1 MIGLSGDMFLPQRTA
16 EIRHTESITPIT
28 QRTMN
33 EHEIAFAQLSDEQI
47 RALRPRGTEHD
58 TASSELLIS
67 EGDTSYSFY
76 VVLTGSVEILT
87 GFPDRIHT
95 VTVHRPGEFV
105 GDADLLS
112 GRASLVTARVIE
124 AGRVLAITPANFRRV
139 IAELPEVSE
148 TLLSAFLMR
157 RAILVGDGYEGIRI
171 IGSRFSP
178 AAHALRD
185 FANRNSIPH
194 TWLDVESD
202 PQADLLLRE
211 LGVGIHETPLVIGR
225 NGKFKRNPSV
235 NELAHYVGLDTAIET
250 DIPYDLIVVGAG
262 PGGLGAA
269 VYGASEGLHTLLL
282 DSVAPGGQA
291 ATSSR
296 IENYLGFAT
305 GISGAELARQAL
317 LQAQKSGTQL
327 SVPQTAA
334 GLRIEGGDRCV
345 VMSDGAVIRARTVV
359 VATGVEY
366 RRLDIPGLPQFEG
379 AGVYYAAGE
388 MEARLSA
395 GDEVVIVGG
404 GNSGGQAAV
413 CLARVA
419 RRVHVVIRG
428 TDLDASMSRYL
439 VERLARLENVEL
451 HASSVVQSLT
461 GDDRLQ
467 TITIARVD
475 TAERVT
481 IAAHAL
487 FIFIGAVPHS
497 DWLRNCVER
506 DRAGFAVTGPA
517 LSSASLNSDPW
528 RQVHRS
534 PHFLET
540 SLPGVFAVGDVR
552 SGSVKRVASAV
563 GEGAMAVT
571 FVHAHIG
578 AIH

>member
-1 MIGLSGDMFLPQRTA
+1 MRYTDL
-16 EIRHTESITPIT
+16 ITPLT
-28 QRTMN
+28 ETMN
-33 EHEIAFAQLSDEQI
+33 EQAIAFRQLSEEQI
-47 RALRPRGTEHD
+47 RALRARGEEHD
-58 TASSELLIS
+58 TAPSEILIS
-67 EGDTSYSFY
+67 EGQTSYSFY
-76 VVLTGSVEILT
+76 VVLSGSVEILS
-87 GFPDRIHT
+87 GFPDRIQT
-95 VTVHRPGEFV
+95 VTVHQAGEFV
-105 GDADLLS
+105 GDADLLG
-112 GRASLVTARVIE
+112 GRASLITARVVE
-124 AGRVLAITPANFRRV
+124 AGRVLAISPANFRRV

-157 RAILVGDGYEGIRI
+157 RALLVGDGYEGIRI

-185 FANRNSIPH
+185 FANRNSIPY

-211 LGVGIHETPLVIGR
+211 LGVGVNETPLVIGR
-225 NGKFKRNPSV
+225 NGTFKRNPSV

-250 DIPYDLIVVGAG
+250 EIPYDLVVVGAG
-262 PGGLGAA
+262 PAGLGAA

-317 LQAQKSGTQL
+317 LQAQKFGAQL
-327 SVPQTAA
+327 SVPQTAV

-345 VMSDGAVIRARTVV
+345 VMSDGSVIRARTVV

-366 RRLDIPGLPQFEG
+366 RRLDIPGLAHFEG
-379 AGVYYAAGE
+379 AGVYYAASE

-404 GNSGGQAAV
+404 GNSAGQAAV
-413 CLARVA
+413 FLARVA
-419 RRVHVVIRG
+419 RRVHLVIRG
-428 TDLDASMSRYL
+428 TSLDASMSRYL
-439 VERLARLENVEL
+439 VERIERLENVEL
-451 HASSVVQSLT
+451 HASTVVHALT

-467 TITIARVD
+467 TITLARVD

-481 IAAHAL
+481 VASHAL

-497 DWLRNCVER
+497 DWLSNCVER
-506 DRAGFAVTGPA
+506 DRAGFVVTGPA
-517 LSSASLNSDPW
+517 LSSESLNSDAW
-528 RQVHRS
+528 RLVHRS

-552 SGSVKRVASAV
+552 SSSVKRVASAV

-571 FVHAHIG
+571 FVHAHLGEIR
-578 AIH
+578 